1 MKYDRLFSPMKIGN
15 LEIRNRIVMEPH
27 QIGLTEAKD
36 FGGVVTEAHLEYY
49 RRRAQGG
56 VGLIITEL
64 ACVDSVTGLQSIKSI
79 RADNDYSIG
88 EFKKVADAIHEGGA
102 KCFVQINHPG
112 SEANSFLVKRENF
125 VSPSPIMSK
134 RTGYTT
140 RALTVEEI
148 HFIAEKYG
156 QAAHR
161 LQLAGVDGVAIHGA
175 HHYLIHQF
183 LSADLNKRTDEYGGS
198 LENRSRFLKEVL
210 EQIRRYCGED
220 YPIAL
225 RISAEEYV
233 GKRGQHM
240 DETLWVCRQCEE
252 WGVNLLDISASGSR
266 SHGSQSV
273 EPPSFD
279 QGWRK
284 HLAKAVKKVVNI
296 PVCTVTLVREPSYAE
311 WLLENDFTDFV
322 GSARAHI
329 ADPDWA
335 NKAMVCQDSSITR
348 CISCMRCYDAIHDG
362 GAIRCSVNPQAG
374 YEAEHDV
381 FEHNGNGKK
390 IGVIGGGPAGMESAV
405 LLGKRG
411 FDVTLYEKWPY
422 LGGQVYLGSRSTSK
436 HKNFWLIETLE
447 QRMLENNVRIIK
459 NYEPDI
465 EELKSQGYAAII
477 DASGA
482 VPQIPSFIKGARLS
496 KLIVTPPDILR
507 GHLDF
512 NNQTIVIIGTGFTG
526 LEVAEQLSERNKG
539 NAVIMV
545 EMSKYIAP
553 DGNGSLR
560 NDIVDVL
567 DRNQVMFLLNRK
579 CTMIDDNGV
588 YMENTLTGEEYYIPC
603 DVVVM
608 SIGVKPAD
616 PFKGELEENFS
627 KVIKVGDEK
636 QPNRILEA
644 MRSGYEAARDLEV

>member
-1 MKYDRLFSPMKIGN
+1 MKYDRLFSPLSIGPI
-15 LEIRNRIVMEPH
+15 EIKNRIVMEPH
-27 QIGLTEAKD
+27 QIGLTEAREY
-36 FGGVVTEAHLEYY
+36 GGVVTEAHMEYY

-64 ACVDSVTGLQSIKSI
+64 ACVDSITGLQSVKSI
-79 RADNDYSIG
+79 RADADYSIA

-112 SEANSFLVKRENF
+112 SEANSYLVSRENF

-161 LQLAGVDGVAIHGA
+161 LQLGGVDGVAVHGA

-183 LSADLNKRTDEYGGS
+183 LSPDLNKRTDEYGGS
-198 LENRSRFLKEVL
+198 LENRARFLKEVL
-210 EQIRRYCGED
+210 EQIRYYCGKD

-240 DETLWVCRQCEE
+240 DETLWVCQKCEE

-284 HLAKAVKKVVNI
+284 HLAKAVKKLVNI
-296 PVCTVTLVREPSYAE
+296 PVCTVTLVREPAYAE
-311 WLLENDFTDFV
+311 WLIENNFTDFV

-335 NKAMVCQDSSITR
+335 NKAMACQDSSIMR
-348 CISCMRCYDAIHDG
+348 CISCMRCYDSIHDG
-362 GAIRCSVNPQAG
+362 GGIRCSVNPQAG
-374 YEAEHDV
+374 YEADHDV
-381 FEHNGNGKK
+381 FPKNGEGKK

-411 FDVTLYEKWPY
+411 FKVTLYEKWPY

-436 HKNFWLIETLE
+436 HKNHWLIDTLE
-447 QRMLENNVRIIK
+447 QRMTENDVRVIK
-459 NYEPDI
+459 NYAPDLD
-465 EELKSQGYAAII
+465 ELKSQNYSAII

-482 VPQIPSFIKGARLS
+482 VPQIPDFIKGARLS

-507 GHLDF
+507 GHMDF
-512 NNQTIVIIGTGFTG
+512 NNQTIIIIGTGFTG
-526 LEVAEQLSERNKG
+526 LEVAEQLSERSKG

-545 EMSKYIAP
+545 EMAKYIAP

-579 CTMIDDNGV
+579 CNMIDDEGV
-588 YMENTLTGEEYYIPC
+588 YMENTLTGEQYFIPC

-608 SIGVKPAD
+608 SIGVRPTD
-616 PFKGELEENFS
+616 PFGGELEKNFD
-627 KVIKVGDEK
+627 KVIKVGDEAH
-636 QPNRILEA
+636 PNRILEA
-644 MRSGYEAARDLEV
+644 MRSGYEAARDLQI